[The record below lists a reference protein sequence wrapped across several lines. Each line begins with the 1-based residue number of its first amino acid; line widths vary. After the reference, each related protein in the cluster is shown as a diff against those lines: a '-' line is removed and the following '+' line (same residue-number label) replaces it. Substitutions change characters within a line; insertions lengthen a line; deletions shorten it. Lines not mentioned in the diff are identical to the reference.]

1 MMSKRRL
8 QVVLAEAEYREIER
22 IARSQRMTVSAWV
35 RHALRRA
42 GRGEPEVS
50 ADRKL
55 ESVRAAV
62 RHEFPTADID
72 RMLEEIERGYLGGS
86 G

>member
-1 MMSKRRL
+1 MSKRRL
-8 QVVLAEAEYREIER
+8 QVVLAEEEYREIER

-35 RHALRRA
+35 RRSLRQA
-42 GRGEPEVS
+42 GRAEPEVA

-55 ESVRAAV
+55 EAVRAAA
-62 RHEFPTADID
+62 RYEFPTGDID
-72 RMLEEIERGYLGGS
+72 DMLEQIERGYLAGS

>member
-1 MMSKRRL
+1 MSKRRL
-8 QVVLAEAEYREIER
+8 QVVLSEEEYHEIER

-35 RHALRRA
+35 RRSLRRA
-42 GRGEPEVS
+42 GRGEPEVA

-55 ESVRAAV
+55 AAVRAAA
-62 RHEFPTADID
+62 RYEFPTADID
-72 RMLEEIERGYLGGS
+72 QVLDEIEGGYLGGS